1 MIVISLGQSVVKN
14 LIGWI
19 KNSLIVI
26 INKVF
31 SIGLDVSNDSS
42 SDSETGIIEFLD
54 EIDNVFALDAR
65 LELREEVLSFSELFP
80 STKNVWK

>member
-1 MIVISLGQSVVKN
+1 MCI
-14 LIGWI
+14 LI
-19 KNSLIVI
+19 
-26 INKVF
+26 KVY
-31 SIGLDVSNDSS
+31 VP
-42 SDSETGIIEFLD
+42 DSETGIIEFLD